1 MRVLI
6 AFEYSG
12 VIRDAFIRAGHDAWS
27 CDLLPGEGE
36 YRKKHHVGDVF
47 QFLRRDGMFDL
58 VIAHP
63 PCTYLSNS
71 GAKHLYQSRLVM
83 MPSGKFVKQNRKVH
97 GIDPV
102 RWKNMEEAAAFF
114 NRVLD
119 IQCPRLCVENPVQHE
134 QAILR
139 IPRRYTQTIQP
150 HEYGHPELKTT
161 HLWLRGL
168 PKLVP
173 TDPLP
178 PPYRTS
184 VHDMG
189 PSPTR
194 GKDRAK
200 TFQGWANAMASQ
212 WGVL

>member
-1 MRVLI
+1 MRVLVGC
-6 AFEYSG
+6 EVSG
-12 VIRDAFIRAGHDAWS
+12 VVRRAFRDKGHDAWS
-27 CDLLPGEGE
+27 CDLFPPDDNSPF
-36 YRKKHHVGDVF
+36 HIQGDILSVPISS
-47 QFLRRDGMFDL
+47 FDL
-58 VIAHP
+58 AIIHP

-71 GAKHLYQSRLVM
+71 GVKHLYQSRLVM

-119 IQCPRLCVENPVQHE
+119 IKCPRLCVENPVQHE

-168 PKLVP
+168 PPLVP
-173 TDPLP
+173 TNPLP

-212 WGVL
+212 WNF